1 MNHHITLKLA
11 NADDFKQL
19 VTVIE
24 GAGYRLLS
32 LDYQVLEMEC
42 KVDSLILQLAERYLD
57 ADVVYH
63 KTPAVIIKD
72 SLSRSPKFSN
82 ATG

>member
-11 NADDFKQL
+11 NADDFNQL

-24 GAGYRLLS
+24 GAGYRLFS
-32 LDYQVLEMEC
+32 LDYQELVMEC
-42 KVDSLILQLAERYLD
+42 KVDSFILQLAEKYLD

-63 KTPAVIIKD
+63 KTQAVIIKD
-72 SLSRSPKFSN
+72 SLSLSSKFSR

>member
-11 NADDFKQL
+11 NADDFNQL

-24 GAGYRLLS
+24 GAGYKLFNVDHQELK
-32 LDYQVLEMEC
+32 VEC
-42 KVDSLILQLAERYLD
+42 KVDSFLLSLAEKYLD
-57 ADVVYH
+57 AGVVYH
-63 KTPAVIIKD
+63 KAPAVIIKD
-72 SLSRSPKFSN
+72 VLTRRFSS